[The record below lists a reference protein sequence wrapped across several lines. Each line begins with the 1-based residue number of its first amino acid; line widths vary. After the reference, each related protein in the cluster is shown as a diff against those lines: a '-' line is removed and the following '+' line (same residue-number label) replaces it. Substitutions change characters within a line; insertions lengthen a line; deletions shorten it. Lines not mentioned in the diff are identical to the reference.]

1 MSKSTNRE
9 AAADSDTGAD
19 EVTFETSLAALEQI
33 VHGLED
39 GQQGLGKSLQLY
51 EQGIQHLQR
60 CYQLLDD
67 AEQKIEL
74 LTGVDDEGRAV
85 TQPFDS
91 TSGDLAEKTGTRSRK
106 RAPRGE

>member
-1 MSKSTNRE
+1 MTKPTTNKDE
-9 AAADSDTGAD
+9 AIDEPDSF
-19 EVTFETSLAALEQI
+19 EVSLAALEKI

-60 CYQLLDD
+60 CYTLLDA

-74 LTGVDDEGRAV
+74 LTSVDEEGRAS
-85 TQPFDS
+85 TQPFES

-106 RAPRGE
+106 RL